1 MAVNYERGRVY
12 REVATLD
19 LDYSSI
25 DAAIEELQNIRRDHG
40 AERSKLRI
48 QRQSYDYSDGEYWA
62 VMGERDETD
71 KEMRKRITDEER
83 WEAEQAERDRRDFE
97 RLKAKFGG

>member
-1 MAVNYERGRVY
+1 MTVNYERKKVK

-19 LDYSSI
+19 IDYSTV
-25 DAAIEELQNIRRDHG
+25 AEAIRELQSVAEYAGNDALI
-40 AERSKLRI
+40 ERS
-48 QRQSYDYSDGEYWA
+48 QYDYGDGEYWA
-62 VMGERDETD
+62 ITAMFDETD
-71 KEMRKRITDEER
+71 EQMRKRIAEEER

>member
-1 MAVNYERGRVY
+1 MAVNYERKKVK

-19 LDYSSI
+19 IDYSTV
-25 DAAIEELQNIRRDHG
+25 AEAIRELQSILESYGSDARI
-40 AERSKLRI
+40 ERSH
-48 QRQSYDYSDGEYWA
+48 YEYNDGEYWA
-62 VMGERDETD
+62 ITTMVDETD
-71 KEMRKRITDEER
+71 EQMRKRIAHEEV